1 MKLRIADGEYRTSF
15 HQDIEVP
22 EFAYSPKDQ
31 CLVFT
36 LGGFDGFY
44 PSNYTT
50 KVPINRIVFLK
61 DYILIMVEGK
71 KNVPLLA
78 EEIAE
83 RSAHFSET
91 RANVRT

>member
-1 MKLRIADGEYRTSF
+1 MKIRIADGEYRTSF
-15 HQDIEVP
+15 HQDIDVP

-36 LGGFDGFY
+36 LGGYDGFY
-44 PSNYTT
+44 PSNYKT
-50 KVPINRIVFLK
+50 KVPIDRIVFLN
-61 DYILIMVEGK
+61 DYILIMVEGR

-83 RSAHFSET
+83 RSAYFSET
-91 RANVRT
+91 RANVRM

>member
-1 MKLRIADGEYRTSF
+1 MKLRIADGESRKSF

-36 LGGFDGFY
+36 LGISDGFY
-44 PSNYTT
+44 PSNYKT
-50 KVPINRIVFLK
+50 KVPINRIVFFH
-61 DYILIMVEGK
+61 DYVLIMVDGK
-71 KNVPLLA
+71 KNVPILA

-83 RSAHFSET
+83 RSAHFFET
-91 RANVRT
+91 LSNVRM

>member
-1 MKLRIADGEYRTSF
+1 MKLRIADGEYRNSF

-50 KVPINRIVFLK
+50 KVPINRIVFRHE
-61 DYILIMVEGK
+61 YVLIMVKGK
-71 KNVPLLA
+71 ENVPLLA
-78 EEIAE
+78 EELTEQSAYFAKT
-83 RSAHFSET
+83 RS
-91 RANVRT
+91 NVRM